1 MKDISQEEL
10 IWNLSEMHEQ
20 CKHINSKLL
29 SAMQCTKP
37 LLQRAFIQ
45 EAGYHRLQL
54 TKRFNYLEGELID
67 RRISL
72 E

>member
-20 CKHINSKLL
+20 CELIKRKLL

-37 LLQRAFIQ
+37 ILQRAFIQ
-45 EAGYHRLQL
+45 EIGHHNISLKQ
-54 TKRFNYLEGELID
+54 RFNYLEGELLN